1 MRPIIL
7 VAKWPD
13 HIRTYGGDRNDL
25 AFLLRRY
32 CQGAVTVHVYEE
44 TEIIHDVRHI
54 TAALEQWQA
63 RGGSW

>member
-13 HIRTYGGDRNDL
+13 AIRTYGGDRKDL

-32 CQGAVTVHVYEE
+32 CTGAMRVHVYEE
-44 TEIIHDVRHI
+44 TEIIHDVRHM
-54 TAALEQWQA
+54 TDALERWQK
-63 RGGSW
+63 RGGPL

>member
-13 HIRTYGGDRNDL
+13 TIRTYGGDRKDL

-32 CQGAVTVHVYEE
+32 CKGAVRVHVYEE
-44 TEIIHDVRHI
+44 TEIIHNVWHM
-54 TAALEQWQA
+54 TAALEKWQES
-63 RGGSW
+63 GGSL